1 MKPLEN
7 IRLYLLDMDGTI
19 YLDDQLFE
27 GVIPFL
33 EHIKAIGGRYL
44 FLTNNSS
51 KSVDKYIEK
60 LASLGIGATEEDFFN
75 STDATV
81 RYLKGK
87 NYQKIYAFGTTSF
100 KEQLAKNGLPIT
112 DRREEGIDCLC
123 MGFDTELTFQK
134 LEDACILLGQ
144 GVDYV
149 ATNPDWVCP
158 TWYGSVPDCGSVSE
172 MLYNA
177 TKRRPLFVGK
187 PKPEMA
193 LLAME
198 KTGFAP
204 SETAIVGDRLYTDI
218 ACGVNAGITSI
229 FVLSGEGT
237 MEDVEKGE
245 TKPDYILENIAALYS
260 KIRRQ

>member
-1 MKPLEN
+1 MKNLKN
-7 IRLYLLDMDGTI
+7 IKLYLLDMDGTI

-33 EHIKAIGGRYL
+33 EHIKAVGGRYL

-60 LASLGIGATEEDFFN
+60 LASLGIVATEEDFFN

-81 RYLKGK
+81 CYLKGK
-87 NYQKIYAFGTTSF
+87 DYQKIYAFGTTSF

-177 TKRRPLFVGK
+177 TKRRPLFIGK

-245 TKPDYILENIAALYS
+245 TKPDYILQNIQELYN
-260 KIRRQ
+260 KIR

>member
-1 MKPLEN
+1 MEKLKN
-7 IRLYLLDMDGTI
+7 LKLFLLDMDGTI
-19 YLDDQLFE
+19 YLDDRLFE

-60 LASLGIGATEEDFFN
+60 LASLGIVATEEDFFN

-87 NYQKIYAFGTTSF
+87 DYQKIYAFGTTSF

-158 TWYGSVPDCGSVSE
+158 TWYGFVPDCGSVSE

-177 TKRRPLFVGK
+177 TKRRPFFIGK

-245 TKPDYILENIAALYS
+245 TKPDYILQNIQELYN
-260 KIRRQ
+260 KIR

>member
-1 MKPLEN
+1 MKNLKN
-7 IRLYLLDMDGTI
+7 IKFYLLDMDGTI

-27 GVIPFL
+27 GVISFL
-33 EHIKAIGGRYL
+33 EHIKAVGGRYL

-60 LASLGIGATEEDFFN
+60 LASLGIVATEEDFFN

-87 NYQKIYAFGTTSF
+87 DYQKIYAFGTTSF

-177 TKRRPLFVGK
+177 TKRRPLFIGK

-245 TKPDYILENIAALYS
+245 TKPDYILQNIQELYN
-260 KIRRQ
+260 KIR

>member
-1 MKPLEN
+1 MKNLKN
-7 IRLYLLDMDGTI
+7 IKLYLLDMDGTI

-33 EHIKAIGGRYL
+33 EHIKAVGGRYL

-60 LASLGIGATEEDFFN
+60 LASLGIVATEEDFFN

-87 NYQKIYAFGTTSF
+87 DYQKIYAFGTTSF

-177 TKRRPLFVGK
+177 TKRRPLFIGK

-237 MEDVEKGE
+237 MEDVKKGE
-245 TKPDYILENIAALYS
+245 TKPDYILQNIQELYN
-260 KIRRQ
+260 KIR